1 MTCYKQG
8 RYGRIDVAFGNFL
21 THHVQYFQCSNSA
34 GNAFVVMS
42 KIESALFCWTSIHTE
57 RGGRVEEGSTVF
69 RSGYVGG
76 LR

>member
-1 MTCYKQG
+1 MACHKQG
-8 RYGRIDVAFGNFL
+8 RYERIDVGFDNFL

-34 GNAFVVMS
+34 GNAFAVMS
-42 KIESALFCWTSIHTE
+42 KIESALFCWTSIHAE
-57 RGGRVEEGSTVF
+57 REVRVEEGSTVF